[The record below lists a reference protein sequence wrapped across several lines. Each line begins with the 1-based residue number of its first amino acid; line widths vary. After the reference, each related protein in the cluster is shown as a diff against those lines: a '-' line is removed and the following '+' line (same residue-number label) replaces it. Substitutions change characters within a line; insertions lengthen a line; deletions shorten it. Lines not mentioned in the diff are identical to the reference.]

1 LDGWN
6 QRNRWSES
14 SWKTFVKLSF
24 RVFICGP
31 CRDRRRRR
39 RNNNTYN
46 NTISFTMATPSR
58 GGGGNRVS
66 KQHISKR
73 VLNRWE
79 TLVYEAMMA
88 EKRRQSA
95 RQGGGGDDDSFGGG
109 DTTTSSAALV
119 PQSLQQQRNIDAILR
134 TADDVQ
140 QVDPQVARICKLC
153 LQACIFSHHLPLN
166 PKPLL
171 VLVLVLVVAFPP
183 NPKP

>member
-1 LDGWN
+1 M
-6 QRNRWSES
+6 
-14 SWKTFVKLSF
+14 KLSF

-31 CRDRRRRR
+31 CRDRRR

-58 GGGGNRVS
+58 GGGGSRVS

-95 RQGGGGDDDSFGGG
+95 RQGGGGGDDDGFGGG
-109 DTTTSSAALV
+109 DTTTSSAAFV
-119 PQSLQQQRNIDAILR
+119 PQSLQQQINIDAILR
-134 TADDVQ
+134 TADEVQ
-140 QVDPQVARICKLC
+140 QDDPQVARICKLC

-166 PKPLL
+166 PRPLL
-171 VLVLVLVVAFPP
+171 LLFLHSPQTL
-183 NPKP
+183 NPKS